1 VKAGLGSPETWQ
13 QCAENAVVFAQHS
26 IMSGI
31 GAQRGDLLQ
40 RNVEFHLQVND
51 VLERDGYGSTLGNG
65 QLVVT
70 IECGGSGY
78 LKIGPALGA
87 LEEELIR
94 RWNSSPP
101 PADSIGSSTQT
112 LYGAEY
118 QRT

>member
-1 VKAGLGSPETWQ
+1 
-13 QCAENAVVFAQHS
+13 
-26 IMSGI
+26 MSGI

-40 RNVEFHLQVND
+40 HNVEYHLQVTD

-78 LKIGPALGA
+78 LKIGPALDA

-101 PADSIGSSTQT
+101 PDDSNWFEPHRRFMAPSTNERSRLSSAQ
-112 LYGAEY
+112 GWSD
-118 QRT
+118 R